1 MGVFSFLPAHL
12 NAHWRKG
19 KRRVFEVT
27 GRDRPRS
34 FFPFILCCFF
44 LSGGAGLIYEVLWV
58 RMIDKVIGSAPFA
71 VATVLSV
78 FMGGLAFGSY
88 LAGRY
93 IDRLT
98 SRVALLSLYGKLEI
112 VIGVYALVLPFLI
125 AAVTPLYSLT
135 YDFLLPYFWCY
146 QFFAFLGCLVL
157 LIIPTS
163 LMGATLPV
171 LCRFYVTHL
180 DHVGT
185 RTGRLYGL
193 NTVGAALGAI
203 LCGFLLINRL
213 GVWATLFVAAGINFL
228 VGASCILLS
237 QQKEV
242 FSHRAHTLNHR
253 KMSSEKIQHP
263 ESASSVNGRDK
274 TMTLALWI
282 FAVSGFCAMAYEVF
296 WARLLGLIIGPT
308 SYSFTLVV
316 STFIIGLALG
326 SIVFGW
332 VGDRTKRVFFM
343 LALTQLCASGLAL
356 AVSQFL
362 GNSQF
367 FFSKLI
373 HTFQD
378 NFATMML
385 VQSIVLFA
393 ILLGPTIFLGATFP
407 LVNRIYSRSISVL
420 GKSIG
425 TAYAINTIGAILG
438 SFAAGFLLI
447 PLAGKENGLRLVIM
461 LQFVMAVMALLIRGG
476 FGRQKKN
483 YQWLLGGLAV
493 VLGII
498 LISNFPSWK
507 PSLLSRGWYRDF
519 QDIENELDRT
529 SWLGALW
536 RGPALLT
543 KERRGLEVVF
553 YGDGIGGF
561 TTVEKETTS
570 IDTVEYA
577 LYNSGKPDASSHGDR
592 STQTLSGH
600 VPLLFHPNPEKVM
613 VVGLA
618 SGMTP
623 GEVLLYP
630 VKQLDILEINDQVV
644 KACRLFFSPW
654 NNACLS
660 DPRTRLV
667 VQDGRNHLALT
678 RERYD
683 VIISEP
689 SNPWMAG
696 CANLFTLEFFL
707 LIKDRL
713 KEDGL
718 FAQWIQSYEMDW
730 DTFAMVGRTF
740 KEAFPNGA
748 LMKIGPGDYLLL
760 GFVGQRGLDWKVPE
774 RNIRYA
780 RNSTNVSLAD
790 FHFLV
795 HLIMTEDLQKLF
807 GTGPLHTDNWPR
819 LEFSAPRQLYGGTLN
834 IDKRVAERRR
844 LSSATGKVLEENS
857 DPDTLLDLVEFA
869 SSANVP
875 LFSMF
880 NLEGLTP
887 FQKGRYIE
895 IVQGFCGRALVPSY
909 DIFAEPESKKK
920 CAEIHISKIR
930 HRLAMDNSRAFDHY
944 NLSLALIAAGKEEEA
959 IRELETTIALDPFH
973 EDGHTALGLLL
984 AESGRLPEAV
994 EYFARVVEI
1003 SPRNA
1008 RAYKNLGI
1016 AEARQGKSEQAV
1028 THLSAALQIV
1038 PDDVGTLNEL
1048 GCALLRERKV
1058 KEAIKS
1064 LSKALMIDPQ
1074 DAESHHNLAVALYQE
1089 GELEKAAKHFSE
1101 ALRIS
1106 PDNANVRHNLK
1117 MVSRLLKKARK
1128 ASGEA
1133 S

>member
-1 MGVFSFLPAHL
+1 MKAPVDEKRVSRKGLSASFLL
-12 NAHWRKG
+12 
-19 KRRVFEVT
+19 
-27 GRDRPRS
+27 
-34 FFPFILCCFF
+34 ILCCFF

-58 RMIDKVIGSAPFA
+58 RMIDKVIGSAAFA

-78 FMGGLAFGSY
+78 FMGGLALGSY

-98 SRVALLSLYGKLEI
+98 SRVAPLSLYGKLEV
-112 VIGVYALVLPFLI
+112 VIGVYALLLPFLI
-125 AAVTPLYSLT
+125 TAATRLYSLA

-146 QFFAFLGCLVL
+146 QFFAFLGCLIL
-157 LIIPTS
+157 LIIPAS
-163 LMGATLPV
+163 LMGATLPI
-171 LCRFYVTHL
+171 LCRFYVSHL
-180 DHVGT
+180 NHVGT

-213 GVWATLFVAAGINFL
+213 GVWGTVFVAAGINFL
-228 VGASCILLS
+228 VGASCILLA
-237 QQKEV
+237 QRKEL
-242 FSHRAHTLNHR
+242 FSYRAHTLKHR
-253 KMSSEKIQHP
+253 KMSFEKIQHQ
-263 ESASSVNGRDK
+263 ESASGANGRDRR
-274 TMTLALWI
+274 MTWALWI

-296 WARLLGLIIGPT
+296 WTRLLGLIIGPT
-308 SYSFTLVV
+308 AYSFTLVV
-316 STFIIGLALG
+316 STFIIGLASG
-326 SIVFGW
+326 SIIFGW
-332 VGDRTKRVFFM
+332 VADRTRRVFFM
-343 LALTQLCASGLAL
+343 LGLTQLCASGLAL
-356 AVSQFL
+356 AVSQLL

-367 FFSKLI
+367 FFSKVI

-378 NFATMML
+378 NFGTMML
-385 VQSIVLFA
+385 VQSIILFA
-393 ILLGPTIFLGATFP
+393 IVLGPTIFLGATFP
-407 LVNRIYSRSISVL
+407 LVNRIYARSISLL

-425 TAYAINTIGAILG
+425 TAYAVNTIGAILG
-438 SFAAGFLLI
+438 SFVAGFLLI
-447 PLAGKENGLRLVIM
+447 PLVGKENGLRVVIM
-461 LQFVMAVMALLIRGG
+461 LQFVMAVTALLIREG
-476 FGRQKKN
+476 FGRQKRS
-483 YQWLLGGLAV
+483 YQWLAGAIALV
-493 VLGII
+493 FGIV
-498 LISNFPSWK
+498 LISYFPSWK
-507 PSLLSRGWYRDF
+507 RNLLSRGWYRNL
-519 QDIENELDRT
+519 QDIENKLDRT
-529 SWLGALW
+529 SWLGAL
-536 RGPALLT
+536 RQGSALLT
-543 KERRGLEVVF
+543 QERRGLEVVF

-561 TTVEKETTS
+561 TTVEKEITS
-570 IDTVEYA
+570 LGTVEYA
-577 LYNSGKPDASSHGDR
+577 LSNSGKPDASSHADR

-630 VKQLDILEINDQVV
+630 VKQLDILEINEQVV
-644 KACRLFFSPW
+644 KACQLFFSPW

-660 DPRTRLV
+660 DPRTHLV

-696 CANLFTLEFFL
+696 CANLFTLDFFL
-707 LIKDRL
+707 LVKDRL
-713 KEDGL
+713 KNDGL

-730 DTFAMVGRTF
+730 DTFALVGRTF
-740 KEAFPNGA
+740 KEAFLNGA

-760 GFVGQRGLDWKVPE
+760 GFEGQRSLDWKVAA
-774 RNIRYA
+774 RNIQHA

-790 FHFLV
+790 AHFLV

-807 GTGPLHTDNWPR
+807 GTGPLHTDNRPR
-819 LEFSAPRQLYGGTLN
+819 LEFSAPRQLYGGNLN
-834 IDKRVAERRR
+834 LEKTVAERRWLFPETR
-844 LSSATGKVLEENS
+844 KVLEENS
-857 DPDTLLDLVEFA
+857 DPDTFLDLIEFA

-875 LFSMF
+875 LFSML
-880 NLEGLTP
+880 NPEDLTP
-887 FQKGRYIE
+887 LQKARYME
-895 IVQGFCGRALVPSY
+895 IVERFCNQALVPSY
-909 DIFAEPESKKK
+909 HIFAECESKKK

-930 HRLAMDNSRAFDHY
+930 HRLAMGDSRAFDHY
-944 NLSLALIAAGKEEEA
+944 NLSLALIAAGQEEEA
-959 IRELETTIALDPFH
+959 MRELRTTIALDPFH

-984 AESGRLPEAV
+984 AESGRLEEAI

-1008 RAYKNLGI
+1008 RAYGNLGI
-1016 AEARQGKSEQAV
+1016 AEARQGKLEQAV
-1028 THLSAALQIV
+1028 THLSAALQIA

-1048 GCALLRERKV
+1048 GSAFLRGGKV

-1064 LSKALMIDPQ
+1064 FSKALIIDPE
-1074 DAESHHNLAVALYQE
+1074 DAESHHNLALALYQE

-1106 PDNANVRHNLK
+1106 PDDANVRHNLK
-1117 MVSRLLKKARK
+1117 TVSRLLNKSQKT
-1128 ASGEA
+1128 STDLQHCIDEA